1 MPNVGPLELVVIL
14 AIALIVLGPKK
25 LPEVGRSIGKGMRE
39 FKESLTGETDA
50 RRRGRAPRSQD
61 RVSADR
67 RARCSSASSRT
78 RGATSPTSAA
88 AWSPCATARAVA
100 STRRERR
107 GQPAALRGRRPR
119 DPSRAQDDF
128 EDEGAEL
135 GAIYH
140 SHTRSEPYPSQ
151 TDVNFAAGWPGVEWL
166 IVGLR
171 RDGEPTVRSYRIDDG
186 VVDEVEVD
194 VEVAGD

>member
-1 MPNVGPLELVVIL
+1 MRIDAALLERIL
-14 AIALIVLGPKK
+14 AH
-25 LPEVGRSIGKGMRE
+25 
-39 FKESLTGETDA
+39 A
-50 RRRGRAPRSQD
+50 RRDFPNECCGMIAVRDG
-61 RVSADR
+61 
-67 RARCSSASSRT
+67 
-78 RGATSPTSAA
+78 
-88 AWSPCATARAVA
+88 RAVA
-100 STRRERR
+100 IHEATNVAASPLRFEVEGREI
-107 GQPAALRGRRPR
+107 LE
-119 DPSRAQDDF
+119 AQDAF

-186 VVDEVEVD
+186 VVQR
-194 VEVAGD
+194 GRRRRRGRP